1 MQRYNERNECTL
13 KRAPKYKTLQHLNIF
28 GIFKIYFLF
37 LIRKRYNIYL
47 KIVFALKVYGFSFV
61 V

>member
-1 MQRYNERNECTL
+1 MHIETS
-13 KRAPKYKTLQHLNIF
+13 AKYKTLQHLNIF